1 MAFKYHDIVGIG
13 DIHIPH
19 DLEYANQATRLAGAG
34 LGSQH
39 VGRLCKQLDDG
50 SYWVLTQFTPSITWA
65 AFVPPEPVVGD
76 IGSTLSVVTDGASG
90 VKLDWTGDAS
100 VTLDDAYNNS
110 GGAST
115 ITVDA
120 GDVTWSPSGAYSF
133 VVNSSSAGVGDG
145 FEVVDGT
152 DSFKVLHGGLNTL
165 NLTASLASVNLD
177 TSANFNAT
185 ILGDTTWTPT
195 GARSFIVDLSAVTGS
210 VDGFNVVNG
219 TDQFKLL
226 YFGANS
232 VQLDADL
239 SSGDITTAAGMGIS
253 SGTVLS
259 LIGSSSVNFA
269 TTPKLTTSAAQ
280 DLNIV
285 PGTGGITVIGDAG
298 STSRGLNTND
308 DLFVSGKLEVDGVFY
323 LDGGLEASSPVV
335 IRDGIDLSFGTSSD
349 ASLIYKLGQ
358 TNDSLMLGVSSDS
371 NALIVC
377 QNADTGFN
385 FDHSVPSNPA
395 IFLHSANQATDEW
408 LSISHEQTYGK
419 ISTGV
424 GFIVIEPAT
433 GYYTKIGSG
442 TSSHSLN
449 SPNDLFV
456 GGKIEVD
463 GVAYFDAGLNL
474 TTTLTIGDDSELRFG
489 GAPDVAIDWSTAQTN
504 NSLICGLG
512 ASRTL
517 IFCDYSDRAYDF
529 AHAAQSNPTIFLHS
543 ANQSTTEWISF
554 AHDQTDGVITTGTGD
569 VRFDTNI
576 LLPDNEILKFGS
588 SDDCF
593 MYWSTAQTN
602 DALFLGVGASNSFI
616 VGEKGDAGY
625 NFAHS
630 VQTNPTL
637 FLHSANQSTTE
648 WISIAHDQ
656 TDGVIRTGSGVLR
669 LKSANSDVVIGSSAI
684 QPYSMTSGGG
694 IWFDLDGPSSI
705 ARSGVNAPLILNK
718 SDSDGDVLA
727 FHVSGA
733 AVSYLTTTASEFRIR
748 TIGKTL
754 QLLPATGS
762 ITQIGDAGST
772 SRGLV
777 ANDDLF
783 VSGQLEIDG
792 TVYLDGLTQVAGSQT
807 LKLLDDSKTAYGNS
821 LDTQLL
827 FNTDQT
833 VNTFLVGVDGT
844 SRSIIICDSADKTY
858 DFNHTAQSNPTSIIH
873 SANQSTT
880 EWVSKTHNQTDAFE
894 GIGSGSRVTEHE
906 TPVELADDGS
916 FDLPAAS
923 AGFCSLIVGDTEEYA
938 QFAWDS
944 TATVTLIV
952 NSTNVVATDTDT
964 KFCIFDNGTSVR
976 VRNRL
981 GAAKKVV
988 FDYHF
993 TTP

>member
-19 DLEYANQATRLAGAG
+19 DLEYANQAARLAGAG

-239 SSGDITTAAGMGIS
+239 SSGDISTAAGMGIS

-298 STSRGLNTND
+298 STSRGLNAND

-463 GVAYFDAGLNL
+463 GVAYFDAGLTSGTADIQVGSDMLFRNTGGSPYGAFEPRNTNQTPNTAYL
-474 TTTLTIGDDSELRFG
+474 AVGAVSNSILFAQYGDRSF
-489 GAPDVAIDWSTAQTN
+489 
-504 NSLICGLG
+504 
-512 ASRTL
+512 
-517 IFCDYSDRAYDF
+517 DF
-529 AHAAQSNPTIFLHS
+529 AHALQTNPTVFVHSANQSTTEWISFAHNQTDGAIDVGTGVLKFLSEVSFIDTATVISGQTLKLNDNSQLSFGNSLDSIMEFNQTDQTNDTLMLGLDVSSRSFVICDVGDRSFNFAHALQTNPTIFLHS
-543 ANQSTTEWISF
+543 ANQSTTEWLSF
-554 AHDQTDGVITTGTGD
+554 AHNQTDGVIATGTG
-569 VRFDTNI
+569 N
-576 LLPDNEILKFGS
+576 
-588 SDDCF
+588 
-593 MYWSTAQTN
+593 
-602 DALFLGVGASNSFI
+602 
-616 VGEKGDAGY
+616 
-625 NFAHS
+625 
-630 VQTNPTL
+630 
-637 FLHSANQSTTE
+637 
-648 WISIAHDQ
+648 
-656 TDGVIRTGSGVLR
+656 
-669 LKSANSDVVIGSSAI
+669 
-684 QPYSMTSGGG
+684 
-694 IWFDLDGPSSI
+694 
-705 ARSGVNAPLILNK
+705 
-718 SDSDGDVLA
+718 
-727 FHVSGA
+727 
-733 AVSYLTTTASEFRIR
+733 
-748 TIGKTL
+748 L
-754 QLLPATGS
+754 QLLPATGN
-762 ITQIGDAGST
+762 ITQVGDAGST
-772 SRGLV
+772 SHSLA

-783 VSGQLEIDG
+783 VSGKFE
-792 TVYLDGLTQVAGSQT
+792 VDGLAFFDGGIESYASIFVVE
-807 LKLLDDSKTAYGNS
+807 NS
-821 LDTQLL
+821 LVYSATSIGAYQPK
-827 FNTDQT
+827 NGNQT
-833 VNTFLVGVDGT
+833 VDAPFFLTGSTGNYFLFCEYADRTFNFAH
-844 SRSIIICDSADKTY
+844 SAQT
-858 DFNHTAQSNPTSIIH
+858 NPAVFIH

-916 FDLPAAS
+916 FDLPTAS